1 MTFRFW
7 KIQTSE
13 KDYLETETITKSR
26 PKIETVVGVQKK
38 VRRLKQSPVRYCYNL
53 CIFLSCFILFHDL
66 DLTQSLPLSKW
77 MV

>member
-1 MTFRFW
+1 MTFCFW

-26 PKIETVVGVQKK
+26 PKIETLIVARNKAK
-38 VRRLKQSPVRYCYNL
+38 RLKQSRDGYCYNL

>member
-1 MTFRFW
+1 MTFCFW

-26 PKIETVVGVQKK
+26 PKIETLIVARNKAK
-38 VRRLKQSPVRYCYNL
+38 RLKQSLQWYCYNL

-66 DLTQSLPLSKW
+66 DLTRSLPLSKW